1 MDLSTAN
8 RQIESQERFQMRV
21 AQEWRRSERSGRP
34 TLLILFDRLE
44 KARAW
49 HDDLIKL
56 LDSTFRETDVLGW
69 FKADATFGVICL
81 ELGKYRVE
89 EARDYILT
97 KLVSGVLDAARHFS
111 SEIVVTVH
119 VLPPYSND
127 FVDNGDNPESA
138 EALWKNFSN
147 EDWRTRTTKRILD
160 VAGSLFLLTAL
171 LPILVVIAGGVMLT
185 SPGPVLFRQTRAGLR
200 GRTFGLFKFRTMEVN
215 KDDCLHQEYVK
226 QFIKG
231 TAVKHLDGN
240 GEAVYKLTHDPR
252 VTRFGRFLRRTSL
265 DELPQL
271 WNVLRGDMTLV
282 GPRPPLPYE
291 VECYDLWHRRRVFAL
306 KPGLTGLWQV
316 RGRSRCSF
324 DEMIRL
330 DLQHGK
336 PNSLLLYFQVLLE
349 TPRAVVNGGG
359 AH

>member
-1 MDLSTAN
+1 MNRSTAN
-8 RQIESQERFQMRV
+8 RPIESQERFLLRV

-34 TLLILFDRLE
+34 VLLILFDRLD
-44 KARAW
+44 KARAR
-49 HDDLIKL
+49 HDDLIRL
-56 LDSTFRETDVLGW
+56 LVSTFRETDIFGW
-69 FKADATFGVICL
+69 YKADATFGVICL
-81 ELGKYRVE
+81 ELGRSGVQ
-89 EARDYILT
+89 EARDHILT
-97 KLVSGVLDAARHFS
+97 KLVSGVLDTARRFS
-111 SEIVVTVH
+111 SEIVVAAH

-127 FVDNGDNPESA
+127 CAGTGDGLASA
-138 EALWKNFSN
+138 EELWKNFPD
-147 EDWRTRTTKRILD
+147 EDWRTRATKRLLD
-160 VAGSLFLLTAL
+160 IAGSLFLLAVL
-171 LPILVVIAGGVMLT
+171 LPILVVIAGCVMVT
-185 SPGPVLFRQTRAGLR
+185 SRGPVLFRQTRTGWR

-215 KDDCLHQEYVK
+215 QDDGLHQEYVK

-231 TAVKHLDGN
+231 NAEKCLN
-240 GEAVYKLTHDPR
+240 ESGEAVYKLTNDPR
-252 VTRFGRFLRRTSL
+252 VTRFGRLLRRTSL

-336 PNSLLLYFQVLLE
+336 PNSLPLYFRVLLE
-349 TPRAVVNGGG
+349 TPRAVVQGDG